1 MLRTLVAVNLQA
13 LRGTEEAPRIPA
25 GWPLLSFSDTANT
38 SYAATRGAGVG
49 TASAAEPLILERGSF
64 GTPSHCQNEDRWV
77 KIEMRKV
84 LVNRTEAV
92 WV

>member
-1 MLRTLVAVNLQA
+1 MLPGSLQA
-13 LRGTEEAPRIPA
+13 GPSSPSPPTLLT
-25 GWPLLSFSDTANT
+25 PLTPP
-38 SYAATRGAGVG
+38 GGGKGGGG
-49 TASAAEPLILERGSF
+49 TASAAEPLILEKGSF